1 MEEEGTG
8 DPGEGD
14 EVEGDPDTK
23 MEIVHLEMS
32 EEDREAKSKAL
43 KLLESDRLGLLQ
55 LRPFIGSLCM
65 NLRLVAVVDSRCV
78 TASTDGHSVFFN
90 AHWACNMPSDE
101 RMAVLAHE
109 VWHCG
114 LLHFVRQQGRMEEHT
129 LWNYAVDHEVNT
141 LLDEDGFNMPPGSV
155 LYVQHR
161 RKSAEQ
167 IYDMLLSGELKPRGE
182 VIDQHLSKDPSD
194 QDEAMVEGDGGDS
207 SGPGG
212 GHGTLWERSEGKV
225 RVKVD
230 SQYRPFRT
238 DKPFKEWAKKMASA
252 VQQARGRGTN
262 LGKYGWAIDILEPRV
277 EWREILRQ
285 FTTPLFGGSRKWLPP
300 SRRHV
305 HSGLYLQSRRDSL
318 LKLVVAIDTSGSTT
332 GEAVNAFVSELFGIA
347 ETFGNY
353 EITIIQCDTE
363 IGHVS
368 TISHERPYDPS
379 SGFELYGGGGTDLRP
394 PFEYIKDEGIDMG
407 STALLYMTD
416 GGGVAPASAPPY
428 PVLWVLPDVGWSRPP
443 THWGQVIEIKG

>member
-1 MEEEGTG
+1 MAEDGLG
-8 DPGEGD
+8 DPEDGPDVG
-14 EVEGDPDTK
+14 GDPETSI
-23 MEIVHLEMS
+23 EIVHLEIS
-32 EEDREAKSKAL
+32 DEDREAKSKAL
-43 KLLESDRLGLLQ
+43 RLLEADRLGLLQ

-65 NLRLVAVVDSRCV
+65 NLRLIPVVDSRCV

-90 AHWACNMPSDE
+90 ALWACNMPQEE

-114 LLHFVRQQGRMEEHT
+114 LLHFVRQQGKMEEHH

-141 LLDEDGFNMPPGSV
+141 LLDEDGFNMPSGSV
-155 LYVQHR
+155 LYKQYRH
-161 RKSAEQ
+161 KSAEQ

-182 VIDQHLSKDPSD
+182 IIDQHLSNDPSD
-194 QDEAMVEGDGGDS
+194 HDEVMGEETEGDT

-212 GHGTLWERSEGKV
+212 EHGSLWERSEGKL

-230 SQYRPFRT
+230 SQYRPHRT
-238 DKPFKEWAKKMASA
+238 DEPFREWAKKMATA
-252 VQQARGRGTN
+252 VQQAKGRGTK
-262 LGKYGWAIDILEPRV
+262 LGKYEWAIDILEPRV

-353 EITIIQCDTE
+353 EITIIQCDTA
-363 IGHVS
+363 INHVS
-368 TISHERPYDPS
+368 TISHDEHYDPS

-394 PFEYIKDEGIDMG
+394 PFEYIKEEGIDMG

-416 GGGVAPASAPPY
+416 GGGPAPPVAPRY

-443 THWGQVIEIKG
+443 THWGQVVEIKG